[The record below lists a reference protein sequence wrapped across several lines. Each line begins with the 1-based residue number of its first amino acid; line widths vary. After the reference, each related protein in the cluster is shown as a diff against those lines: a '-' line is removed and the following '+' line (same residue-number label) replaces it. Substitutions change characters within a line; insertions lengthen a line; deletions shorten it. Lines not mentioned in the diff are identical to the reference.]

1 MYGALTTT
9 LAALVA
15 WLGRKLGVA
24 TTAVLSAVLLTAALV
39 ACINSI
45 LQSVLAVMVVPSWI
59 AVSMGMFLPASFSV
73 TLSAI
78 MSSYICR
85 AAYDMAIIKIKM
97 INSAS

>member
-1 MYGALTTT
+1 MYSAVTTT

-15 WLGRKLGVA
+15 WLGRKFGVA
-24 TTAVLSAVLLTAALV
+24 TTAVLSAVLLTAAFV

-45 LQSVLAVMVVPSWI
+45 LQNVLAAMVIPSWI
-59 AVSMGMFLPASFSV
+59 VGSLGMFLPASFSV
-73 TLSAI
+73 TLAAI